1 MYKHINKECLKQNYT
16 IIISGEAR
24 NFFQEEVKLNIKKLF
39 MSYPKPKQL
48 HNVSN
53 LCSRLIQKDWGVKG
67 LNSKICG
74 GQ

>member
-1 MYKHINKECLKQNYT
+1 MLKKNYT

-24 NFFQEEVKLNIKKLF
+24 KFFLEGAKLNINKLF

-53 LCSRLIQKDWGVKG
+53 
-67 LNSKICG
+67 
-74 GQ
+74 